1 MSNSV
6 VIIGGGPAGLM
17 AAEQILNA
25 GIPVDLYDAMPTVGR
40 KLLLAG
46 IGGLNITHSE
56 PFETFVTRYGAAQT
70 GMTPLLQ
77 QFDNQALREWC
88 HDLGIETFVG
98 TSGRVFPERNESSSS
113 IEGLVKSFKKTR
125 FTTTYSSSLVRLD

>member
-6 VIIGGGPAGLM
+6 VIIGGGAAGLM

-56 PFETFVTRYGAAQT
+56 PFETFVTPLWCRSNMAN
-70 GMTPLLQ
+70 PLLQ
-77 QFDNQALREWC
+77 QFDN
-88 HDLGIETFVG
+88 
-98 TSGRVFPERNESSSS
+98 PSS
-113 IEGLVKSFKKTR
+113 T
-125 FTTTYSSSLVRLD
+125 